1 MAPLVSPF
9 CSPLSSTSLER
20 AGVPAGKQSRP
31 IAARPYPGWTNRRRA
46 RRAKMNGSLS
56 IESLLTLIFASDYT
70 SNSLSS
76 LRLQAALACSLAY
89 TRRALSVRRS
99 VRSPF
104 ASAAV
109 LATLPYTLQRSNASY
124 GILCPPLSYSFLSF
138 LFSFFLI
145 LSHSFSLSFF
155 LSCYLSFSL
164 SFFSH
169 SLFFFLIFLI
179 FLYHSYANFYTSELS
194 FLPFISDQNSA
205 F

>member
-138 LFSFFLI
+138 LFS
-145 LSHSFSLSFF
+145 LSFSFSLSLF
-155 LSCYLSFSL
+155 LSLAISL
-164 SFFSH
+164 SRYLFFSR
-169 SLFFFLIFLI
+169 SLFFFLISLT
-179 FLYHSYANFYTSELS
+179 FLYHYTNFYTSELS
-194 FLPFISDQNSA
+194 FLPFNSDQNSA